1 MFFKIYYKD
10 NQSNRVL
17 RLKSNIM
24 FAFQNDHIYSNMCN
38 TEDNDIDNDFLN
50 SEWTNNSNFMGS
62 GCEKSNLWLQQIKK
76 DDFLNHRNDEGESIC
91 SISSEMEKNL
101 DFLNEI
107 YQDDLNEAKLSLDE
121 LDELSDIEN
130 DCQNLK

>member
-1 MFFKIYYKD
+1 
-10 NQSNRVL
+10 
-17 RLKSNIM
+17 M

-38 TEDNDIDNDFLN
+38 TQDNDIDNDFLN
-50 SEWTNNSNFMGS
+50 SEWTNNSNFYGS

-76 DDFLNHRNDEGESIC
+76 DDFLNNRNDDGESIC
-91 SISSEMEKNL
+91 SISSEIEKNL